1 MKKNLIILAL
11 ASLGLASCNGGFK
24 QADGGMLY
32 DIYVDKGGPTIQ
44 PGDFVSASLTL
55 KTDGDSI
62 LMNTY
67 DQGRPIETMIPKPQ
81 FKGDIFSGLELLS
94 EGDSATI
101 KINADSMF
109 KKQPK
114 PPGFKGKYLVYT
126 IKINKI
132 IAKGKLSDQ
141 VFQARVTAYVK
152 TESDAQAA
160 KEPGIIKKYI
170 ADNKLTVTQTADSL
184 LYVVE
189 TPGTG
194 ETPVV
199 GDTAVVNYIGKFLT
213 NGKLF
218 DTSIK
223 DEAVKGKL
231 PIQPGRKYE
240 PIHIPVGQ
248 KRVIQGFDE
257 ALLMMKKG
265 EKATF
270 IIPSKLAYG
279 ERGAGNGIAPF
290 TPILFELELVNI
302 IKPNPNAPKP
312 VAPTMPPPQAQ
323 VKK

>member
-44 PGDFVSASLTL
+44 AGDFVSASLTL

-67 DQGRPIETMIPKPQ
+67 DQGRPIETVIPKPQ
-81 FKGDIFSGLELLS
+81 FKGDIFTGLQLLS
-94 EGDSATI
+94 EGDSASI

-126 IKINKI
+126 IKINKV

-141 VFQARVTAYVK
+141 IFQGRVAAYAK
-152 TESDAQAA
+152 SIADAQAG
-160 KEPGIIKKYI
+160 KEPGLIKKYI
-170 ADNKLTVTQTADSL
+170 ADNKLAVTQTADSL
-184 LYVVE
+184 LYVVT
-189 TPGTG
+189 TPGSG
-194 ETPVV
+194 DTPAV
-199 GDTAVVNYIGKFLT
+199 GDTAVVNYTGKFLS
-213 NGKLF
+213 NGKVF
-218 DTSIK
+218 DTSVK

-231 PIQPGRKYE
+231 PMEPGRKYD
-240 PIHIPVGQ
+240 PIHVPVGQ
-248 KRVIQGFDE
+248 KRVIPGWDE
-257 ALLMMKKG
+257 ALMLMKKG

-279 ERGAGNGIAPF
+279 EHGMSIIGPY
-290 TPILFELELVNI
+290 TPIVFEMEMVNI

-312 VAPTMPPPQAQ
+312 VMPGMPQPPVQ

>member
-24 QADGGMLY
+24 QADGGLLY
-32 DIYVDKGGPTIQ
+32 DIHVDKDGPTIQ
-44 PGDFVSASLTL
+44 SGDFVSASVIL

-67 DQGRPIETMIPKPQ
+67 DQGRPIETVIPKPQ
-81 FKGDIFSGLELLS
+81 FKGDIFTGLELLS

-114 PPGFKGKYLVYT
+114 PPGFKGKYLVYVV
-126 IKINKI
+126 KINKV

-141 VFQARVTAYVK
+141 IFQGRVAAYAK
-152 TESDAQAA
+152 SMSDAQAA

-184 LYVVE
+184 LYVVN
-189 TPGTG
+189 TPGSG
-194 ETPVV
+194 ETPAV
-199 GDTAVVNYIGKFLT
+199 GDTAVVNYTGKFLT
-213 NGKLF
+213 NGKVF

-223 DEAVKGKL
+223 DDAVKGKL

-240 PIHIPVGQ
+240 PIHVPVGL
-248 KRVIQGFDE
+248 KRVIPGWDE
-257 ALLMMKKG
+257 ALSLMKKG

-279 ERGAGNGIAPF
+279 EHGMSIIGPY
-290 TPILFELELVNI
+290 TPIMFELELVNI

-312 VAPTMPPPQAQ
+312 VVPAMPQPQTQ